1 MENVKLELKKEIMND
16 FEVKITDEDF
26 EVLENKHN
34 MSINDIKDSLDKGDI
49 HFEKNM
55 VEMLLWQNDTDETA
69 EKVLRNVLNLEINE
83 DFLRKYKEAK
93 CKNLAEYVN
102 TYLTDDMGEKVTL
115 SNCVAYIYG

>member
-34 MSINDIKDSLDKGDI
+34 MSVNDIKDSLDKGDI

-55 VEMLLWQNDTDETA
+55 VEML
-69 EKVLRNVLNLEINE
+69 
-83 DFLRKYKEAK
+83 
-93 CKNLAEYVN
+93 
-102 TYLTDDMGEKVTL
+102 
-115 SNCVAYIYG
+115 